1 MRFAVARK
9 QGPAFIAGLLALVT
23 GVGVAQADCTALDG
37 EIREAIKAGVTERF
51 ALLNQRMLEEPTC
64 PGEYREKV
72 GRVLAL
78 ATVKRFEDKYGKA
91 SAAPLGALADA
102 VRLGRPWQALY
113 ALGDAHYEKK
123 SFAEAV
129 RAYEAAIEDARDER
143 LNPKAP
149 PKEIE
154 VLLFKRA
161 YQARALA
168 ESYVEVAVTRGK
180 RGGIASPKY
189 RNFTISAV
197 PVPIRFGYNES
208 TLTEDGLKAAADMQK
223 YLEEQ
228 GLKRIRLVG
237 HTDPVGGEDYNL
249 ELSMARANA
258 VKVYLAES
266 GYTGAVEIDGA
277 GEARGFEPDD
287 PSAYSEEELYA
298 FDRRVEFVVG
308 E

>member
-1 MRFAVARK
+1 MRHAEFSNLR
-9 QGPAFIAGLLALVT
+9 PALVAGLVALGL
-23 GVGVAQADCTALDG
+23 GVSTARADCTALDS
-37 EIREAIKAGVTERF
+37 EIREAVKAGLAEKFT
-51 ALLNQRMLEEPTC
+51 LLNQQMLEEPTC

-78 ATVKRFEDKYGKA
+78 ATVKRLEDKYGKA
-91 SAAPLGALADA
+91 SAAPVGALAEA
-102 VRLGRPWQALY
+102 VKLGRPWQALY

-123 SFAEAV
+123 RFAEAV

-197 PVPIRFGYNES
+197 PVPIRFGYNEL
-208 TLTEDGLKAAADMQK
+208 TLTEDGLKAAADMEK

-228 GLKRIRLVG
+228 GLKRIRLIG

-249 ELSMARANA
+249 RLSMARANA

-266 GYTGAVEIDGA
+266 GYTGTIEVDGE
-277 GEARGFEPDD
+277 GEAKRFEPDD

-298 FDRRVEFVVG
+298 FDRRVEFVIG